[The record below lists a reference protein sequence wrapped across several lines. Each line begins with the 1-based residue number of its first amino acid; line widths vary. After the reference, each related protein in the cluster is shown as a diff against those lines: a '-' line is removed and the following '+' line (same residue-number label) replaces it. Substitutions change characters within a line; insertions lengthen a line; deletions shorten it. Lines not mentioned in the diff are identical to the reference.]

1 MPVIRQMDSRLAN
14 MIAAGEV
21 VDRPASV
28 IKELIENAID
38 AKATHISVEV
48 FDMGMS
54 LMTVT
59 DNGVGMDHVDAH
71 MAFSR
76 HATSKIKDE
85 YDLSHIKTLGFRGEA
100 LAAIASVA
108 KVTLKTRQED
118 SDGFMVIYEGGH
130 FIKDGTATL
139 NKGTRVEVK
148 DLFYNTPARFKYIKS
163 DLAEK
168 NMIIDIFDRL
178 ALAHPEIRF
187 SLEMDGKKI
196 KETYGNHDFYQL
208 IDKIYG
214 PKMTQGMITFK
225 ETVQKIHLEGYL
237 LTPSIARSRKK
248 DISIFVNG
256 RYIKNYALVQAVID
270 GYHSFMMVGKY
281 PIALIH
287 IEIDPSLL
295 DCNVH
300 PQKYEVKFVNEMIL
314 AYYIEG
320 FVKQALLM
328 SRHEIPETLS
338 EVRKEIEKEVYT
350 PMQFE
355 FQEVRE
361 TNIIEEERKI
371 YQKIPD
377 MEYIGI
383 FSGTYLIFQNEEGM
397 YLVDQHAAAERVRYE
412 HYFKALQ
419 NPVKARKMMLVGHL
433 LQLTDHDF
441 SIIKEHKD
449 DFESF
454 GFIFNTDLELT
465 EIPTW
470 LLDEEIEIA
479 IETMISMLEEK
490 QKIELITLRDALAK
504 DISCKGAIKANK
516 ALSNL
521 EVEHLMKMLQV
532 CENPYHCPHGRP
544 TIIKLSHYDVE
555 RMFKRVV

>member
-38 AKATHISVEV
+38 AKSTQISVEV

-54 LMTVT
+54 KMTVT
-59 DNGVGMDHVDAH
+59 DNGVGMDKIDAH

-100 LAAIASVA
+100 LAAIASVS

-118 SDGFMVIYEGGH
+118 QDGFMVVYEGGH
-130 FIKDGTATL
+130 FITDGVATL
-139 NKGTRVEVK
+139 NKGTSVEVK

-168 NMIIDIFDRL
+168 NMIVDIFDRL

-187 SLEMDGKKI
+187 SLEMDGKKV
-196 KETYGNHDFYQL
+196 KETYGNRDFHQL
-208 IDKIYG
+208 IDRIYG

-225 ETVQKIHLEGYL
+225 EIVQKIHIQGYL
-237 LTPSIARSRKK
+237 LSPSIARSRKK

-256 RYIKNYALVQAVID
+256 RYIKNYALIQAVID

-355 FQEVRE
+355 FQDVRE
-361 TNIIEEERKI
+361 TQTIEEERKI

-377 MEYIGI
+377 MDYIGI
-383 FSGTYLIFQNEEGM
+383 FSGTYLIS
-397 YLVDQHAAAERVRYE
+397 
-412 HYFKALQ
+412 
-419 NPVKARKMMLVGHL
+419 KM
-433 LQLTDHDF
+433 
-441 SIIKEHKD
+441 
-449 DFESF
+449 
-454 GFIFNTDLELT
+454 
-465 EIPTW
+465 
-470 LLDEEIEIA
+470 
-479 IETMISMLEEK
+479 
-490 QKIELITLRDALAK
+490 
-504 DISCKGAIKANK
+504 
-516 ALSNL
+516 
-521 EVEHLMKMLQV
+521 
-532 CENPYHCPHGRP
+532 
-544 TIIKLSHYDVE
+544 
-555 RMFKRVV
+555 KRACI